1 MDAREAEARK
11 MSLAWTLQEIRD
23 TALNLLGEVSKDS
36 FNWSEELY
44 AQVRELR
51 DRIVRL

>member
-1 MDAREAEARK
+1 MAADESAKKQTLLMD
-11 MSLAWTLQEIRD
+11 LQNIRD
-23 TALNLLGEVSKDS
+23 VTLSLMGEVGKDS
-36 FNWSEELY
+36 FDWSEELY